1 MFRRI
6 FDMENPLMWA
16 LGAICDLLVLNLLTA
31 LCCLP
36 VVTAGAAFTA
46 LCGQSLRYIRDESA
60 GIIRPY
66 FRSFRDNLKKG
77 TLLGLIFLA
86 AFTVFFVDFQLAAA
100 VFPPLR
106 IAVAA
111 AALIVGAIAL
121 YAFFLQARYENTI
134 LQTLKNAASLSVAF
148 FPRTLGMLL
157 FTVGLWVVC
166 LNFFQYA
173 LPVLMMFGLSLPAY
187 ICALLLDGVFQKIEP
202 ENDNKESDQ

>member
-6 FDMENPLMWA
+6 FDMENPLMRA
-16 LGAICDLLVLNLLTA
+16 LSAICDLLVLNLLTA
-31 LCCLP
+31 VCCLP
-36 VVTAGAAFTA
+36 VVTSGAAFTA
-46 LCGQSLRYIRDESA
+46 LCDQSLHYIRDEST

-66 FRSFRDNLKKG
+66 FRSFHDNFKKG

-86 AFTVFFVDFQLAAA
+86 AFAVFFVDFQLAAA

-106 IAVAA
+106 VAVIS

-148 FPRTLGMLL
+148 FPKTLGMLV
-157 FTVGLWVVC
+157 FTVGLWIVC
-166 LNFFQYA
+166 LTFFQYA
-173 LPVLMMFGLSLPAY
+173 LPVLLMFGFSLPAY
-187 ICALLLDGVFQKIEP
+187 IAALLLDGVFQKIEP
-202 ENDNKESDQ
+202 DNENKEENQ